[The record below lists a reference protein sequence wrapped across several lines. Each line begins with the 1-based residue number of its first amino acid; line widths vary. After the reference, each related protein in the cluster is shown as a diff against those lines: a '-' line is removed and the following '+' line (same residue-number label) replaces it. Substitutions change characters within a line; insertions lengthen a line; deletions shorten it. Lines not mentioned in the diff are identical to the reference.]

1 MKNKEQESY
10 IPFHQVKSI
19 TLHTATSI
27 TYEVITV
34 AIQNNTEILF
44 SDKKGFPI
52 GRVWSHHFGSIS
64 TIRKNQLAFSDSPAG
79 IDWIKDILIR
89 KGQNQ
94 ILVLDLLSILTDCHE
109 NIAET
114 KSKIGMSIEKIEKYI
129 GQDKAETFASF
140 RGFEGSMGRYYF
152 KALSQLL
159 PERHRFAK
167 RSQHPALD
175 GFNCLLNYAYGM
187 LYAHCETA
195 LIKVGIDPH
204 IGIMH
209 RDEYNR
215 PVLVYDFIEQFRH
228 WADYV
233 VCHLYMQDIVEKD
246 FFDIENQTENYEN
259 APYWLNNMGK
269 RILIQS
275 FNDYLDE
282 IIVID
287 GLSRTRL
294 NHIGMVAQKTATF
307 LKTFS
312 PLND

>member
-1 MKNKEQESY
+1 M
-10 IPFHQVKSI
+10 
-19 TLHTATSI
+19 
-27 TYEVITV
+27 

-44 SDKKGFPI
+44 SDKKGFPL

-64 TIRKNQLAFSDSPAG
+64 TIRKNQLAFADSLAG
-79 IDWIKDILIR
+79 IDWIKEILMK

-94 ILVLDLLSILTDCHE
+94 ILVLDLLSILTDNDD
-109 NIAET
+109 NIREA
-114 KSKIGMSIEKIEKYI
+114 KSKIQMGIEKIEKYQI
-129 GQDKAETFASF
+129 QDKAETFASF
-140 RGFEGSMGRYYF
+140 RGFEGSMSRYYF
-152 KALSQLL
+152 KAVSNLL
-159 PERHRFAK
+159 PLKHRFAK

-187 LYAHCETA
+187 LYAQCETA
-195 LIKVGIDPH
+195 LINVGIDPH

-246 FFDIENQTENYEN
+246 FFDVEYESENQEN
-259 APYWLNNMGK
+259 APYWLNNIGK

-275 FNDYLDE
+275 FNDYLNE

-312 PLND
+312 PLNY